1 MIFYSNR
8 SVRPPVIPSEA
19 RNLSSSVHPLALR
32 PCFPNRRT
40 RNLRA
45 LPLPPKHRLPHSF
58 HPPLRYF
65 TRLLRPLIENFEHLC
80 RILLV
85 LHPARADRLNPLDQM
100 IRHRRLALD
109 AADFGSA
116 AAVRRPI
123 QRLLVRKQ
131 FMPVVHRTD
140 IRVSWILT
148 PLPRR
153 VRHHYLCLRAN
164 LFVALAQRDRIPVT
178 LRHLPTI
185 QPRHPRRLCQ
195 HHLWLSQDSFYPEQC
210 KNIPILF
217 ELLSKILPAV
227 LDD

>member
-32 PCFPNRRT
+32 PCFPNRRA

-85 LHPARADRLNPLDQM
+85 LHPPRANRLNPLDQM
-100 IRHRRLALD
+100 VRHRRLALD
-109 AADFGSA
+109 AANLRRP

-123 QRLLVRKQ
+123 KRLLVRKQ
-131 FMPVVHRTD
+131 FMPVVHRAN
-140 IRVSWILT
+140 IRVSRISP

-153 VRHHYLCLRAN
+153 VRHHHLRLRPN
-164 LFVALAQRDRIPVT
+164 LFVALAQRDGIPIT
-178 LRHLPTI
+178 LRHLPPVR
-185 QPRHPRRLCQ
+185 PRYPRRLRE
-195 HHLWLSQDSFYPEQC
+195 HHLWF
-210 KNIPILF
+210 
-217 ELLSKILPAV
+217 
-227 LDD
+227 